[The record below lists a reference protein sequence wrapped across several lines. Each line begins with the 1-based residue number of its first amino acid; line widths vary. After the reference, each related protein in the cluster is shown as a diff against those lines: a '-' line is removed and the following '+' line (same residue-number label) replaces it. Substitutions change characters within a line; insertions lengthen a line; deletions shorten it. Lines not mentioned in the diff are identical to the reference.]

1 MKSFFKMQTEEN
13 IEEKS
18 SGSNTLAE
26 YACDENSTMGGV
38 CDEVGVEGI
47 RLSRNVIALQDEGQV
62 SQLITQPDD
71 RKSADASASLSCT
84 DFTPWQHMNAHRQ
97 KLEKRIKQARK
108 MFPQAKRFVKKIL
121 AEGGRIAIGWRQA
134 LDGGT

>member
-1 MKSFFKMQTEEN
+1 
-13 IEEKS
+13 
-18 SGSNTLAE
+18 
-26 YACDENSTMGGV
+26 MGGV
-38 CDEVGVEGI
+38 CDEIGVEGI
-47 RLSRNVIALQDEGQV
+47 RLSRNMIALQDEGQV

-71 RKSADASASLSCT
+71 RKSADAWASLSCT
-84 DFTPWQHMNAHRQ
+84 DFTPWQHMNAHRHGWGFQQ

-108 MFPQAKRFVKKIL
+108 MFPQAKKFVKKIL